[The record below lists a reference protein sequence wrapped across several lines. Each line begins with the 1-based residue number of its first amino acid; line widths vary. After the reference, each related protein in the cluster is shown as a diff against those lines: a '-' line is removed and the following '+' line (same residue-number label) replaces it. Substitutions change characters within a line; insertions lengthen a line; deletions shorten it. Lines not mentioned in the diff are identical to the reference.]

1 MIPSRQLFRSLIFLS
16 SLLPAA
22 AMACAILPPDLD
34 RERNRKIVEEFKDLT
49 GKLKQDADLIFIG
62 RITRLDYQHETDDK
76 WPGQLYLAE
85 FAVGEEIKGHYPAG
99 QALEFTMHKNHVV
112 IGLGCRFPYWQLPK
126 ENGVGESYLVYARDG
141 NILRTNH
148 IDMDEQSMPAYDE
161 AAFVR
166 DHP

>member
-16 SLLPAA
+16 CLLPAA

-62 RITRLDYQHETDDK
+62 RLTRLDFQYETDEK
-76 WPGQLYLAE
+76 SPRLLYLAE
-85 FAVGEEIKGHYPAG
+85 FAVGDEIKGLYPAG
-99 QALEFTMHKNHVV
+99 QALEFTRYKYRVFLPV
-112 IGLGCRFPYWQLPK
+112 GCRRDYWQLPK

-141 NILRTNH
+141 KILRTNH